1 MMFVADAQTCVACGK
16 QAPET
21 ETNYTLIS
29 AQFGWRLTRYK
40 RDDGTLVLEWRCP
53 NCWREFKRART
64 PAQPGRGA
72 AGESRAPG
80 PSTMPPES
88 EAPPPVAP
96 RRPPGRLPR

>member
-1 MMFVADAQTCVACGK
+1 MADAQTCVACGK

-64 PAQPGRGA
+64 PA
-72 AGESRAPG
+72 
-80 PSTMPPES
+80 
-88 EAPPPVAP
+88 APPPGGGAGHSSIP
-96 RRPPGRLPR
+96 PQSELPPGPAARKPGRLPR